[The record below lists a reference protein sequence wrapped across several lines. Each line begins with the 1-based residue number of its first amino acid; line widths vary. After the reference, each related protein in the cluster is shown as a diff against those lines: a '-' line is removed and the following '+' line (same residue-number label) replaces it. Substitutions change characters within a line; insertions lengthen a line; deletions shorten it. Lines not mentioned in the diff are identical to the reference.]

1 VYHLQEKSRNVSFV
15 VTDTAEGK
23 RYDYLFGTL
32 DILENRAVVYAAQ
45 SGRKFFRVTQP
56 LQ

>member
-1 VYHLQEKSRNVSFV
+1 MLTSRCWLSAGIV
-15 VTDTAEGK
+15 VGLT
-23 RYDYLFGTL
+23 DYLFGTL